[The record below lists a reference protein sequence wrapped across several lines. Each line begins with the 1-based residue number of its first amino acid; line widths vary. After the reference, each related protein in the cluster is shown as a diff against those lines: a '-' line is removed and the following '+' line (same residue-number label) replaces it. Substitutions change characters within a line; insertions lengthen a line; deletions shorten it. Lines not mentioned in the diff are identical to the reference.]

1 MNLLE
6 LEAAVNAAKRQ
17 AAAAG
22 IPTDRVGVF
31 ASLDQPAVSSNPL
44 RLSIDTVEVN
54 DYVDPGEKNLEVL
67 IIAKTAFST
76 LNTQE

>member
-6 LEAAVNAAKRQ
+6 LEAAVRTAKRQ
-17 AAAAG
+17 AEAAG
-22 IPTDRVGVF
+22 IPPDRVGVF

-44 RLSIDTVEVN
+44 RLSIDTIEVN

-67 IIAKTAFST
+67 LIAKSAS
-76 LNTQE
+76 LYSE